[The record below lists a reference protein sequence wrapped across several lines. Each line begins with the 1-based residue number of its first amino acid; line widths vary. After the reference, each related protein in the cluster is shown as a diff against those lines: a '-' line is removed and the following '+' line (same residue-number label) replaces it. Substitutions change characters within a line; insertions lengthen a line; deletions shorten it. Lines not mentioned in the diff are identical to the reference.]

1 MRLRLIAASLA
12 LIALAGC
19 HSPYVNATI
28 ANRTG
33 GPITELQIDYPSASF
48 GANTLADGA
57 DLHYRFKLQGSG
69 PIKLSY
75 TDAAHHDHSIT
86 GPNLVEGQRGTLRII
101 IDLPDNAIFSPQLAP
116 AQ

>member
-69 PIKLSY
+69 QLKLSY
-75 TDAAHHDHSIT
+75 TDAQHQDHVIP
-86 GPNLVEGQRGTLRII
+86 GPTLYEGQQGTLRITI
-101 IDLPDNAIFSPQLAP
+101 NLPGNAAFAP
-116 AQ
+116 SLTPAH

>member
-1 MRLRLIAASLA
+1 MRILLA
-12 LIALAGC
+12 TVALLLLTGC
-19 HSPYVNATI
+19 TSPYVVTTV

-33 GPITELQIDYPSASF
+33 GDITVLQIDYPSASF
-48 GANTLADGA
+48 GTDKLANDADF
-57 DLHYRFKLQGSG
+57 HYRFKLQGSG